1 MIIGAQLYW
10 RNNMN
15 LAELQKKLKKTKYDA
30 YLISRNNIYIDQDI
44 RDDEN
49 TLMQLTNFTG
59 SAGTLIITEKKCFL
73 FVDGRYE
80 LQAQQQVN
88 PNDIDVICT
97 TNISMSDWITQNL
110 LNAKIGYNP
119 WCWTIKDILK
129 IKTATMIAD
138 EQFLPYTL
146 TSKKIK
152 LFEHDIAHCGT
163 SREEK
168 LSLLSEEIKNKQ
180 LQAYFISSSDSVSWL
195 MNLRSTT
202 LPNTPVFRSF
212 AIVDTKRHIWIFSD
226 NVDDKKINTQLTYL
240 PISELASKLKKFKG
254 QTIGF
259 DFNHTSAAIFNLCQ
273 KNNINVQNIP
283 DICQEHKSIKNECEL
298 FGIRNAHIR
307 DGISLCKFLFWL
319 ENNWKNKTELDVVN
333 KLHELRAKN
342 TNFVSESFSTIA
354 AFGPNGAIVH
364 YSPTNTTNKK
374 LERGNFILLDS
385 GAQYY
390 DGTTDVTR
398 TIVIDSIS
406 TQMSEDFTLVLKS
419 HIALNSAIFPQNT
432 SGARLDAIARQIM
445 WKEGKNYNHGTGH
458 GVGCFL
464 NVHEGPQYISPLCN
478 QPIKAQQITSI
489 EPGYYLENQYG
500 IRIENMVEVCPAQYQ
515 GYLKFKNLTLV
526 PIDNKAINKYLL
538 TTEEIEWLNNYHQE
552 VYNNISPYLTEQ
564 EQEWLLQACSPL

>member
-1 MIIGAQLYW
+1 
-10 RNNMN
+10 MN
-15 LAELQKKLKKTKYDA
+15 LADLQKKLKKSKYDA
-30 YLISRNNIYIDQDI
+30 YLISRNNIFIDQDI

-49 TLMQLTNFTG
+49 ALMQLTNFTG
-59 SAGTLIITEKKCFL
+59 SAGSLIITEKKVFL

-88 PNDIDVICT
+88 LDTIEVICT
-97 TNISMSDWITQNL
+97 TNISLFNWISQNL
-110 LNAKIGYNP
+110 ANAKIGYNP

-129 IKTATMIAD
+129 IKTATMISD
-138 EQFLPYTL
+138 EQFFPYIL
-146 TSKKIK
+146 TSQKTK
-152 LFEHDIAHCGT
+152 LFEHDIAYCGST
-163 SREEK
+163 REEK
-168 LSLLSEEIKNKQ
+168 LSSLSEEIKNKQ

-195 MNLRSTT
+195 MNLRSNT
-202 LPNTPVFRSF
+202 LPTTPVFRSF

-240 PISELASKLKKFKG
+240 PISELAPRLKKFKG
-254 QTIGF
+254 QTIGL
-259 DFNHTSAAIFNLCQ
+259 DFNNTPTAIFNLCQ
-273 KNNINVQNIP
+273 KNNLNIQNIP
-283 DICQEHKSIKNECEL
+283 DICQEQKSIKNECEL
-298 FGIRNAHIR
+298 NGIRNAHIR
-307 DGISLCKFLFWL
+307 DGVSLCKFLFWL
-319 ENNWKNKTELDVVN
+319 EQNWQNKTELDIVN

-354 AFGPNGAIVH
+354 AFGSNGAIVH
-364 YSPTNTTNKK
+364 YSPSNTTNKK
-374 LERGNFILLDS
+374 LETGNFLLLDS
-385 GAQYY
+385 GAQYH

-398 TIVIDSIS
+398 TIAIGPIS
-406 TQMSEDFTLVLKS
+406 TQMSENFTLVLKS

-432 SGARLDAIARQIM
+432 NGSKLDTIARQIM

-464 NVHEGPQYISPLCN
+464 NVHEGPQYISPTCN

-538 TTEEIEWLNNYHQE
+538 NTEEIEWLNNYHQE